1 MRATVAG
8 VKRFGVLAAGL
19 AGMCLV
25 LLAGAPAAL
34 ADAADDAVTG
44 LRSDPV
50 YVAPGVDSPG
60 IDEAAVRSAIGDRP
74 IKIAVLPAEDYGSNP
89 KAYDAAVLIGRTLAP
104 DAPLTVGVVSGR
116 SFSAASSALC
126 AGAASNAAKSAVDA
140 NRPELQQRNDV
151 TSALLDFIRRVDA
164 APAADSETCR
174 GSSAAGT
181 TDVSGD
187 AEGGSAWPWVL
198 GIGAIGAAG
207 AAAGGAYA
215 VTRRRRRLKELE
227 GRRAEVLS
235 LYDRL
240 GADVQNLNA
249 GDDPVARQALV
260 DASERYTATGSQ
272 LSHADTHDEYDVAR
286 RTALEGLQAA
296 RTARIELGLDPG
308 PELPPIAPKQG
319 EQLTAPRQV
328 SVGGQSYQGYPEY
341 TPGAPYYYGGGSG
354 VPGGWYSVPFWQTLL
369 LGSVL
374 SGGFGGWGGSGG
386 WDSGYDRGYEAGRE
400 DANDGGSGWD
410 GGGGGGF
417 GGGGFGGGDWGGGG
431 GFGGGGDWGGG
442 GGGGGNSGGG
452 SW

>member
-1 MRATVAG
+1 M
-8 VKRFGVLAAGL
+8 KRIAVLVAGL
-19 AGMCLV
+19 AGSWLV

-34 ADAADDAVTG
+34 ADPVQDAIG
-44 LRSDPV
+44 ALRSEPV
-50 YVAPGVDSPG
+50 YLAPGVDSPH
-60 IDEAAVRSAIGDRP
+60 IDEAAVRAAIGTRP
-74 IKIAVLPAEDYGSNP
+74 IKIAVLPGKDYGSNP
-89 KAYDAAVLIGRTLAP
+89 RAYDAALQIGRTLSP
-104 DAPLTVGVVSGR
+104 DAPLTVGVVAGH

-126 AGAASNAAKSAVDA
+126 QGAASNAAKSAVDA
-140 NRPELQQRNDV
+140 HLTELRQRNDV
-151 TSALLDFIRRVDA
+151 TSALRAFVGLVDA
-164 APAADSETCR
+164 APAADSPTCGR
-174 GSSAAGT
+174 SSAAGA

-187 AEGGSAWPWVL
+187 AGGGSPWPWVL

-207 AAAGGAYA
+207 AAGGGAY
-215 VTRRRRRLKELE
+215 VVSRKRRRLKELE

-240 GADVQNLNA
+240 GADVQNLDP
-249 GDDPVARQALV
+249 GDDPVARQALA

-272 LSHADTHDEYDVAR
+272 LSHADTHAEYDVAR

-328 SVGGQSYQGYPEY
+328 SVGGQSYQGYPDY

-354 VPGGWYSVPFWQTLL
+354 IPGGWYSAPFWQTLL

-374 SGGFGGWGGSGG
+374 SGGFGGWGGGGG

-400 DANDGGSGWD
+400 DAQDSGAGWD

-417 GGGGFGGGDWGGGG
+417 GGGDWGGGGG

-442 GGGGGNSGGG
+442 GGGGDSGGG